1 MAESKKRKKNGHEVE
16 DDTEIQNW
24 TDGIPLSPA
33 WWAPTFVAL
42 MILGLLWVVVYYIS
56 SGTYPVPKLGA
67 WNIAVGLGT
76 MMVGFLMMT
85 QVTDI
90 DFTDVEVAVPAFLTI
105 ILMPFAYSITVGMG
119 AGFIMFVLIRVIRG
133 RAKDV
138 HWLMY
143 LVAALFIAYFLRG
156 GIESLLL

>member
-56 SGTYPVPKLGA
+56 
-67 WNIAVGLGT
+67 
-76 MMVGFLMMT
+76 
-85 QVTDI
+85 
-90 DFTDVEVAVPAFLTI
+90 
-105 ILMPFAYSITVGMG
+105 
-119 AGFIMFVLIRVIRG
+119 
-133 RAKDV
+133 
-138 HWLMY
+138 
-143 LVAALFIAYFLRG
+143 
-156 GIESLLL
+156 

>member
-16 DDTEIQNW
+16 DDTDIQNW

-76 MMVGFLMMT
+76 MMVGFLMT
-85 QVTDI
+85 
-90 DFTDVEVAVPAFLTI
+90 
-105 ILMPFAYSITVGMG
+105 
-119 AGFIMFVLIRVIRG
+119 
-133 RAKDV
+133 
-138 HWLMY
+138 
-143 LVAALFIAYFLRG
+143 LRWR
-156 GIESLLL
+156 